1 MFDYFSSFITLK
13 FWCECYEFPV
23 DSLSLSLSLS
33 PPLSLSLSVI
43 FLDVDE
49 SIPVYKGMKWK
60 EGEFFSPCMLGVNK
74 RGNIFF
80 FG

>member
-33 PPLSLSLSVI
+33 VI
-43 FLDVDE
+43 LLDVDE

-80 FG
+80 FW

>member
-1 MFDYFSSFITLK
+1 MSFLWTL
-13 FWCECYEFPV
+13 
-23 DSLSLSLSLS
+23 SLSLSLSLS
-33 PPLSLSLSVI
+33 VI
-43 FLDVDE
+43 LLDVDE

-80 FG
+80 FFLVEKEMYFC